1 MVGQVFY
8 RKSRASFKQFQS
20 KKIRAKFHL
29 SKMTLVSLY
38 IFSRDHLMD
47 ACDKKIKYITKYDCT
62 YRVWTTFL
70 NEIDKFVI
78 RFIKVDNL
86 LELSYCAYE
95 TILVIHVPNLK
106 KSDSFCIMF
115 ELFKFNDLKMNIY
128 DFHLLLN
135 IHFSR
140 E

>member
-1 MVGQVFY
+1 MLVT
-8 RKSRASFKQFQS
+8 
-20 KKIRAKFHL
+20 KKF
-29 SKMTLVSLY
+29 
-38 IFSRDHLMD
+38 
-47 ACDKKIKYITKYDCT
+47 KYITKYDCT